1 MGVFFRPRF
10 PAVWK
15 QNNPDL
21 WKLFAKEMDAN
32 KNKYSF
38 SGPLRKGKEFPYW
51 RWWTWFVSMP
61 LYKDFI
67 KKLFIV
73 HYDERWLSEDG
84 HYWGNTIWTRIYKD
98 FTMTE
103 CNELF
108 NELKQ
113 LITDDPEIDWETDK
127 EFLSNLKQSLKYILF
142 SKFND
147 YEAY

>member
-15 QNNPDL
+15 QDNPDL

-38 SGPLRKGKEFPYW
+38 SGPLRKGKEFAYW
-51 RWWTWFVSMP
+51 RWWAWFVSIP
-61 LYKDFI
+61 IYKDFI

-73 HYDERWLSEDG
+73 YSDER
-84 HYWGNTIWTRIYKD
+84 GNTIWTRIYKD
-98 FTMTE
+98 FTIPE

-113 LITDDPEIDWETDK
+113 LITDDPQIDWETDQ
-127 EFLSNLKQSLKYILF
+127 EFL
-142 SKFND
+142 
-147 YEAY
+147 